1 MTDTDGGG
9 VPITRS
15 VRNRINSLSKVES
28 QVLSRL
34 AVAFSLLLISAVGGC
49 RSVQTAMTEQWQAD
63 AGNSQAESQTQP
75 AADDEATLV
84 HFEEP
89 ESLLLPIVDV
99 SSEQTA
105 LTLADL
111 EEIAFQNNP
120 TLAAAAARMES
131 ARGRQ
136 LQAGLY
142 PNPVVGYHATEVGN
156 LGTAG
161 QQGAFISQRFIT
173 AGKLQLD
180 QEIAG
185 KEIDAAHFQFHAQEQ
200 RVLSDVR
207 VRFYD
212 VLVAQ
217 RRVELT
223 KELVGIGDNLV
234 EAANT
239 LLAGRQ
245 GTLNDKLQAQIR
257 ADEAHILYDNAR
269 NQTAEA
275 WRRLAAIIGLPT
287 MQRKPLVG
295 QLDVDLPSY
304 AWDDCHAMVLDSNP
318 QLNAARARA
327 DRAGIAI
334 HRATKEPIPNI
345 DVSVSV
351 RHIYPTDSDVANIQI
366 GIPIP
371 IFDKNQG
378 NIRSAEAEWIAANN
392 EVQRIELDLQDRLA
406 VAYRRFANSRQQ
418 ADRYSQKMVPRAKQ
432 SLELVTDGYDKGQV
446 NYLTMLIA
454 QQTYVQVSLSYLDSL
469 RELRTSAAVIEG
481 QLLTDSLKG
490 SR

>member
-1 MTDTDGGG
+1 MTKAD
-9 VPITRS
+9 PQ
-15 VRNRINSLSKVES
+15 VRFTW
-28 QVLSRL
+28 
-34 AVAFSLLLISAVGGC
+34 AVAFTLLLISAAGGC
-49 RSVQTAMTEQWQAD
+49 RSALPVQPAMTEQWQAD
-63 AGNSQAESQTQP
+63 TGNASVDSQTQP
-75 AADDEATLV
+75 TGDVATV

-105 LTLADL
+105 MTLAGL

-136 LQAGLY
+136 QQAGRP

-161 QQGAFISQRFIT
+161 GQGGFISQRFIT

-180 QEIAG
+180 REITG
-185 KEIDAAHFQFHAQEQ
+185 KETDAAHFQFHAQEQ

-212 VLVAQ
+212 LLVAQ

-239 LLAGRQ
+239 LLEGRQ

-257 ADEAHILYDNAR
+257 ADKAHILYDNAM

-287 MQRKPLVG
+287 MQMQPLVG
-295 QLDVDLPSY
+295 QLDIDLPNY
-304 AWDDCHAMVLDSNP
+304 DWDDCHTIVFGSNP
-318 QLNAARARA
+318 QLDAARARV
-327 DRAGIAI
+327 DRAGIVI
-334 HRATKEPIPNI
+334 QRAQKEPIPNI
-345 DVSVSV
+345 DAFVSV
-351 RHIYPTDSDVANIQI
+351 RHQYPTGSDVANIQI

-378 NIRSAEAEWIAANN
+378 NIRSAEAEWIAANH
-392 EVQRIELDLQDRLA
+392 EVQRIELVLQDRLA

-418 ADRYSQKMVPRAKQ
+418 TDRYSQKMLPRAKQ

-469 RELRTSAAVIEG
+469 QELRTSAVVIEG
-481 QLLTDSLKG
+481 QLLTDSLTAN
-490 SR
+490 R